1 MHRYLKDAFFFKHGH
16 ALPAIPSYFLTNFQ
30 AFFLYQYW
38 GFQPGFLVWNR
49 TILGT
54 NVGGWHLGQS
64 SSGSGCAYRRFA
76 AAQMEVATLTLL
88 MEGGGEKK
96 RFVCMLPMLL
106 WYEWAHLILPK
117 VVLGESLCHPQT
129 WIFLE
134 ETHQKSR
141 SVRYRFL

>member
-88 MEGGGEKK
+88 MEGGEKK
-96 RFVCMLPMLL
+96 KKVCMHAS
-106 WYEWAHLILPK
+106 YATLIWVSSPDLAQSCF
-117 VVLGESLCHPQT
+117 GEELVSSSNMNFSGGNSSEVKKC
-129 WIFLE
+129 
-134 ETHQKSR
+134 R
-141 SVRYRFL
+141 V